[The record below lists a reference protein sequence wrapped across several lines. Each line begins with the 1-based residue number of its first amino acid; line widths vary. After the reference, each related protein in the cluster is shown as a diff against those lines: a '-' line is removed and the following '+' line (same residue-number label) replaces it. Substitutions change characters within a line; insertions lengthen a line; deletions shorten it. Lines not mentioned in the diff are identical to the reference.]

1 MKTGISSG
9 RIILTLGVFGRDR
22 TGVVARITSFLF
34 GHGANIDELSEKVT
48 RGQFAMT
55 VIASWSAKDL
65 RRDNLESGLRQLG
78 RELGMEVEWRY
89 ASGKAVPRMAL
100 FVTKEPEC
108 PDAILKAVK
117 KGELKCLP
125 VVMIGTRRNLSS
137 LARRYN
143 IPFVLATF
151 RNRET
156 AEKQVLK
163 LLSKYEVDFCVL
175 ARFMKILS
183 PGFVWRYRHRVINL
197 HPSLLPAFPGASPY
211 RQAMEKGVKV
221 VGATA
226 HFADESLDGGPII
239 AQDSFRIKADEA
251 LDSIVKRGRMIE
263 SRVLVRSVKL
273 YLTKRLDVH
282 WGRVYFE

>member
-1 MKTGISSG
+1 MKKAPAGK
-9 RIILTLGVFGRDR
+9 RIVLTLGVFGRDR

-55 VIASWSAKDL
+55 VIASWRSQDIQQINLEAGL
-65 RRDNLESGLRQLG
+65 RRLG
-78 RELGMEVEWRY
+78 KELGMEVEWRY
-89 ASGKAVPRMAL
+89 ARDAGLPRMAI

-108 PDAILKAVK
+108 PEAVLKAVRR
-117 KGELKCLP
+117 GELKCQP
-125 VVMIGTRRNLSS
+125 VVMIGTRRTLAPM
-137 LARRYN
+137 ARRYGL
-143 IPFVLATF
+143 PFVLMTF
-151 RNRET
+151 RNREN

-163 LLSKYEVDFCVL
+163 LLTKYEVDFCVL

-197 HPSLLPAFPGASPY
+197 HPSLLPSFPGAAPY
-211 RQAMEKGVKV
+211 RQALEKGVKV

-239 AQDSFRIKADEA
+239 AQDSFSIRPDES
-251 LDSIVKRGRMIE
+251 LESIVKRGWAVE
-263 SRVLVRSVKL
+263 AKVLVRGVKL
-273 YLTKRLDVH
+273 FLTKRLDVH

>member
-1 MKTGISSG
+1 MNKAVAGG
-9 RIILTLGVFGRDR
+9 RIVLTLGVFGRDR

-34 GHGANIDELSEKVT
+34 GRGANIDELSEKVT

-55 VIASWSAKDL
+55 VIASWRANEL
-65 RRDNLESGLRQLG
+65 RRNELEAGIRRLG
-78 RELGMEVEWRY
+78 KELGMEVEWRY
-89 ASGKAVPRMAL
+89 AQGTRPPRMAL

-108 PDAILKAVK
+108 PEAVLKAVR
-117 KGELKCLP
+117 KGELKCQP
-125 VVMIGTRRNLSS
+125 VVMIGTRRTLAP
-137 LARRYN
+137 LARRYG

-151 RNRET
+151 RNREG
-156 AEKQVLK
+156 AEKRVIR
-163 LLSKYEVDFCVL
+163 LLAKYEADFCVL

-197 HPSLLPAFPGASPY
+197 HPSLLPSFPGASPY
-211 RQAMEKGVKV
+211 RQALEKGVKV

-239 AQDSFRIKADEA
+239 AQDSFGIRPDEA
-251 LDSIVKRGRMIE
+251 LESIAKRGRAVE
-263 SRVLVRSVKL
+263 ARVLVRGVKL
-273 YLTKRLDVH
+273 FLTKRLDVH